1 MSKEV
6 VDIGPASGSAP
17 NSAPNSP
24 KNRVKFLC
32 SHGGKILPRPADRH
46 LKYVGGE
53 TRVISVPRDIPF
65 QELMKKLT
73 YLIDGEMIL
82 TYQVLFED
90 LDSLVSVRSDEDLR
104 HMKDEA
110 TNYETAGAPKLRS
123 FLLPA
128 NPFSLEN
135 HVGYVDPHGLEQR
148 YIDAI
153 NGIIPSAPFSTKQL
167 STINSVQRDSL
178 VSSACSSPRSPDSC
192 TTETINNEA
201 MLHVNHKSSHTNMH
215 KVCSMPSICSL
226 NSPQKTSHYY
236 VHQIPHQYHQSY
248 RQPHC
253 PAYQSPKPPIDFNR
267 SVGLERLMSVRSVGR
282 VEGMNYQVDPVP
294 HNYYSASRQNVVLN
308 PVVLSP
314 WHGHNEMKA
323 WDNTTGGDT

>member
-6 VDIGPASGSAP
+6 VEIAPGSG
-17 NSAPNSP
+17 SAPNSP
-24 KNRVKFLC
+24 KNRIKFLC

-53 TRVISVPRDIPF
+53 TRAISVPRDIPF

-82 TYQVLFED
+82 KYQVLSED

-104 HMKDEA
+104 HMMDEA
-110 TNYETAGAPKLRS
+110 TNYEAAGAPKLRV
-123 FLLPA
+123 FLFPA

-135 HVGYVDPHGLEQR
+135 QMGYVDPHGLEQR

-153 NGIIPSAPFSTKQL
+153 NGIIPSTPFNMKQHP
-167 STINSVQRDSL
+167 TINSVQHGSL

-201 MLHVNHKSSHTNMH
+201 VLHGNHQSSRTNMH
-215 KVCSMPSICSL
+215 KVRSMPSICSL
-226 NSPQKTSHYY
+226 NPPQQTSHHH
-236 VHQIPHQYHQSY
+236 VLQIPHQYYQSH
-248 RQPHC
+248 RQPHY
-253 PAYQSPKPPIDFNR
+253 PAYQSPKPPIDFHR
-267 SVGLERLMSVRSVGR
+267 SVGPERLMSVRSVGR
-282 VEGMNYQVDPVP
+282 VERANYQVDPVP
-294 HNYYSASRQNVVLN
+294 HNNDWASRQNVVMNRLF
-308 PVVLSP
+308 
-314 WHGHNEMKA
+314 
-323 WDNTTGGDT
+323 

>member
-1 MSKEV
+1 MSREGV
-6 VDIGPASGSAP
+6 EIAPGSGSAP

-24 KNRVKFLC
+24 KNRIKFLC

-65 QELMKKLT
+65 QELVKKLT
-73 YLIDGEMIL
+73 YLIEGEMIL
-82 TYQVLFED
+82 KYQVLSED

-104 HMKDEA
+104 HMMDEA
-110 TNYETAGAPKLRS
+110 INYEAAGAPKLRA
-123 FLLPA
+123 FLFPA

-135 HVGYVDPHGLEQR
+135 QMGYVDPHELEQR

-153 NGIIPSAPFSTKQL
+153 NGMIPSTPFSMKQHP
-167 STINSVQRDSL
+167 TINSVQHGSL

-201 MLHVNHKSSHTNMH
+201 VIHGNHQSSRTNMH
-215 KVCSMPSICSL
+215 KVHSMPSICSL
-226 NSPQKTSHYY
+226 NSPQQTSYY
-236 VHQIPHQYHQSY
+236 VHQIPHQYYQNY
-248 RQPHC
+248 RQPHY
-253 PAYQSPKPPIDFNR
+253 PAHQSPKPPIDFNR
-267 SVGLERLMSVRSVGR
+267 SVGPERLMSVRSVGR
-282 VEGMNYQVDPVP
+282 VEGVNYQVDPVP
-294 HNYYSASRQNVVLN
+294 HNYYSPSRQNVVMN

-314 WHGHNEMKA
+314 RHGHSGMKA
-323 WDNTTGGDT
+323 WDNAMGGDT